1 MSAIHNPQPATGL
14 ARLISYLVNLAVLIL
29 AGLLTWLLGRSLL
42 VTVIVVFEVV
52 VVFTIARAA
61 TGRSPGAWAT
71 RTVAFA
77 VNTDHAPGLVKES
90 VRTTIQGLLQLTL
103 VGPVISAATSRHGQD
118 FADRAAGTAVLAL
131 AGVPAA
137 APAPVPVVA
146 RREAV
151 PAQAPVMAPRRATP
165 PPPVA
170 PPAFPS
176 PQPPTQP
183 LAPAAPQ
190 RMAPPMAEPAV
201 SQSRGSIPMIRP
213 TPPASG
219 SRIADQALIPEPVN
233 PAASLPRA
241 WATLDSGQR
250 IELSAVM
257 VFGRDPSLSS
267 PDERAVAVP
276 DPTRSVSRTHL
287 RLGVD
292 EQGLWLEDADSANGT
307 TIIGPDGRPC
317 PAPSGVKVR
326 ISSGTEILIG
336 DRRFTVRQESPRN

>member
-1 MSAIHNPQPATGL
+1 MSAFHNPQPATGL

-29 AGLLTWLLGRSLL
+29 AGLLTWLLTGSLL

-77 VNTDHAPGLVKES
+77 VNTDHAPGLLKES
-90 VRTTIQGLLQLTL
+90 VRTTIQGLLQLTI

-131 AGVPAA
+131 AGLPAA

-146 RREAV
+146 PREAV
-151 PAQAPVMAPRRATP
+151 PAQVPVMTPRRAAP
-165 PPPVA
+165 PPPTA
-170 PPAFPS
+170 PPAFRS
-176 PQPPTQP
+176 PQPPQP
-183 LAPAAPQ
+183 PAPPAPQ
-190 RMAPPMAEPAV
+190 RLVSPTADASV
-201 SQSRGSIPMIRP
+201 SQSRGSIPIIRP
-213 TPPASG
+213 TQPASG
-219 SRIADQALIPEPVN
+219 SWTPDQALVPEPAN

-250 IELSAVM
+250 IELSAIM

-307 TIIGPDGRPC
+307 TFIGSDGRPC
-317 PAPSGVKVR
+317 PAAAGVRVR
-326 ISSGTEILIG
+326 IPSGTEVLIG
-336 DRRFTVRQESPRN
+336 DRRFTVRQESPRT